1 MFGIIVEGLLFLALV
16 AAAVTLVYNVLVRLT
31 PVGRRLA
38 QARNRERIEEETG
51 RLCPVHGR
59 HEAHELVRLPDGDV
73 MCPECYQE
81 AMNAH

>member
-38 QARNRERIEEETG
+38 QARNRERIEAATS
-51 RLCPVHGR
+51 RVCPLHGP
-59 HEAHELVRLPDGDV
+59 HAAEELVRLPSGELI
-73 MCPECYQE
+73 CPQCYAE
-81 AMNAH
+81 AMHAD